1 MDVNNELSK
10 TIDEYNKLT
19 LITNVLKDVIM
30 QMKDKKDFADIVQ
43 IFKEKMEKYNNY
55 TKYFNKNEEHTL
67 LFISL
72 TDYKEENK
80 FENSEKTKNLIET
93 KFMEAFEYEIKKFI
107 KNKKN
112 VMNQLNYDFQK
123 GK

>member
-19 LITNVLKDVIM
+19 LITNVLKDLIM
-30 QMKDKKDFADIVQ
+30 QMNDKKDFVDIVQ

-112 VMNQLNYDFQK
+112 VMNQLNYNFQK